1 MVAQSLGAWAPA
13 IVTFAAVMLGTLA
26 LALLWQWWIER
37 RRRRNVV
44 EQLRSFAA
52 RSSGD
57 QAASRTLIRG
67 VESVEARWLQSR
79 SEEHTSEL
87 QSRLHLVCRLL
98 LEKKKNNTLS
108 CVHVTNV

>member
-26 LALLWQWWIER
+26 LALLGEWWAERGR
-37 RRRRNVV
+37 RRDVV

-57 QAASRTLIRG
+57 QASRTLIRG
-67 VESVEARWLQSR
+67 VKTGEAPWLQRVAAGVPQLRDLADR
-79 SEEHTSEL
+79 SEERRVGKECR
-87 QSRLHLVCRLL
+87 SRWSPYH
-98 LEKKKNNTLS
+98 
-108 CVHVTNV
+108 